1 MVYTWIFEASG
12 SARQTVLKLYKVFSN
27 YIFWSCLLAQKKGTK
42 QERVDALSFFSHLKI
57 ENISTKQP

>member
-27 YIFWSCLLAQKKGTK
+27 YIFWSCLLAQKKAQNK
-42 QERVDALSFFSHLKI
+42 KELMRYHFFLI
-57 ENISTKQP
+57 